1 MCLSGYQGQ
10 MSGPEES
17 DGGLSLP
24 RLSFSNETS
33 PRKLAQD
40 KSASRVGR
48 NLSLVF
54 SDGAKDSS
62 SDEEK
67 RKSCGGGEFSG
78 LSGMTAEI
86 SRLSVENAR

>member
-1 MCLSGYQGQ
+1 

-24 RLSFSNETS
+24 RLSLSNETS

-67 RKSCGGGEFSG
+67 RKSCGGEFSG

>member
-1 MCLSGYQGQ
+1 

-67 RKSCGGGEFSG
+67 RKSCGSGGGEFSG